1 MRCDRPLWV
10 SRINYSTNQ
19 ATVAFP
25 PLADIE
31 VTAEVALNQDPGL
44 VQRYTLTT
52 MFKLIIAILVV
63 IAIAATVLMFGRGW
77 YTKLGDSSSEILVE
91 QIDHDLNG
99 DVIIVGAGA
108 SGLAAANALKR
119 NGVGFT
125 ILEAT
130 DHYGGRV
137 QKNVEFADFPIDLGA
152 EWIHYDAPILN
163 RLIGSDADQPPVE
176 LINYIPSEIYS
187 WDGEKQS
194 PISKAEIKL
203 GQWSYPE
210 YKFKNTTWY
219 DFIDQHFAQPVNDR
233 IIFNQIVAN
242 IDYSGD
248 GVVITTQEGKIY
260 RADKV
265 IVTVSPGVLQQDL
278 INFVP
283 ALTSERLEAIN
294 SIQVL
299 PGFKL
304 FLKFKRDFYADI
316 VEYVTEDGDRTYID
330 AAFGKDSKDHVMAVL
345 VTGPVANTFYNM
357 GDELAI
363 IEGMIAEL
371 DVIYDGQAS
380 DAFTG
385 GFVMT
390 DWGRHAYT
398 LGTWTGDTGSQEQ
411 MQLLR
416 CPLENKVYFTG
427 ASLQRHGQEATVH
440 GAVMSGY
447 DVVSDLLRAHSDHA
461 TAACNHN

>member
-1 MRCDRPLWV
+1 
-10 SRINYSTNQ
+10 
-19 ATVAFP
+19 
-25 PLADIE
+25 
-31 VTAEVALNQDPGL
+31 
-44 VQRYTLTT
+44 
-52 MFKLIIAILVV
+52 MFKLIMTILATSAIVAAILV
-63 IAIAATVLMFGRGW
+63 FGRGW
-77 YTKLGDSSSEILVE
+77 YTKFGDSSSETLVE
-91 QIDHDLNG
+91 QIDHAFNG

-119 NGVGFT
+119 NGVDFT

-137 QKNVEFADFPIDLGA
+137 QKNVEFAEFPIDLGA

-176 LINYIPSEIYS
+176 LINYVPSEIYS
-187 WDGEKQS
+187 WDGRTLS
-194 PISKAEIKL
+194 PISKVEIKL
-203 GQWSYPE
+203 GQWSFPE

-219 DFIDQHFAQPVNDR
+219 DFVDQHFAQPVKDQ
-233 IIFNQIVAN
+233 IVFNQIVAN
-242 IDYSGD
+242 IDYSED
-248 GVVITTQEGKIY
+248 RVAITTTEGRMY
-260 RADKV
+260 QADKA
-265 IVTVSPGVLQQDL
+265 IVTVSPGVLQGNHID
-278 INFVP
+278 FVP
-283 ALTSERLEAIN
+283 TMTPERLEAID

-330 AAFGKDSKDHVMAVL
+330 AAYGKDSKDHVMAIL
-345 VTGPVANTFYNM
+345 VTGSVASDYYDM
-357 GDELAI
+357 GEEKTIVD
-363 IEGMIAEL
+363 GMIAEL

-385 GFVMT
+385 DFVMT
-390 DWGRHAYT
+390 DWGRHIHT
-398 LGTWTGDTGSQEQ
+398 LGTWTGDTGNQEQ

-416 CPLENKVYFTG
+416 SPLENKVYFAG

-447 DVVSDLLRAHSDHA
+447 DVVRDLLRTNAD
-461 TAACNHN
+461 

>member
-1 MRCDRPLWV
+1 ML
-10 SRINYSTNQ
+10 
-19 ATVAFP
+19 
-25 PLADIE
+25 
-31 VTAEVALNQDPGL
+31 
-44 VQRYTLTT
+44 
-52 MFKLIIAILVV
+52 KLIFAILVAV
-63 IAIAATVLMFGRGW
+63 AIGAAVLTFGRGW
-77 YTKLGDSSSEILVE
+77 YTKLGDSSSDNLVE
-91 QIDHDLNG
+91 RIDHDFNG

-119 NGVGFT
+119 NGIEFT

-137 QKNVEFADFPIDLGA
+137 QKNAEFADFPIDLGA

-163 RLIGSDADQPPVE
+163 RLIGSDDDKPPVE
-176 LINYIPSEIYS
+176 LINYVPDEIYS

-194 PISKAEIKL
+194 PISKAEIRL
-203 GQWSYPE
+203 AQWSFPE

-219 DFIDQHFAQPVNDR
+219 DFVDQHFAQSVKDR
-233 IIFNQIVAN
+233 IIFNQVVAN

-248 GVVITTQEGKIY
+248 RVVTTTREGRIY
-260 RADKV
+260 QADRV
-265 IVTVSPGVLQQDL
+265 IVTVSPGVLQRDL
-278 INFVP
+278 INFTP

-316 VEYVTEDGDRTYID
+316 VEHVTDDGDRTYFD
-330 AAFGKDSKDHVMAVL
+330 AAFGKESEDHVMAVL
-345 VTGPVANTFYNM
+345 VTGPVANKYYDL

-363 IEGMIAEL
+363 IEGMMAEL

-380 DAFTG
+380 EAFTG
-385 GFVMT
+385 DFVLT
-390 DWGRHAYT
+390 DWGRHAHT

-416 CPLENKVYFTG
+416 SPLDNKVYFTG

-447 DVVSDLLRAHSDHA
+447 DVVSDLLRAHSD
-461 TAACNHN
+461 